1 MTTNDTGSPADGSTS
16 PPAGPPTGPP
26 IRPPTADGS
35 ANASDRPIA
44 PPTPPTA
51 GADSSDPTPTPTPT
65 RAPTSAARRGA
76 SVRLRITLAV
86 AAVTACAVVLIAVVA
101 PGRVE
106 STLEDDLLEARAIA
120 AADALEFDLGAVVV
134 GDDVFTTDEF
144 TLDDLPFDVDALPGF
159 DDFDLG
165 ELIEV
170 FDQLP
175 DDLIPNDLFP
185 ADVAIP
191 GDLLPSDISFE
202 DLFPADLL
210 PDDIS
215 LDDIVPGDLFD
226 LTLGDVG
233 VNVAGETLLDSI
245 DSQVELATESGAIDA
260 LLDAADG
267 EFAIAADT
275 NGYVIVTRDDDGD
288 VGTEAPQDGDP
299 RDLDVPVMVVSDFD
313 SYLFDDLAFLE
324 ISDGAFVDSSTE
336 SSRTVVGVQQ
346 VDGVDFLVSDDAGAV
361 DRTVDTVRRLLWL
374 AAPALVLL
382 IGGVAWLLTG
392 RALRPVRSIT
402 EQAATISGGTLD
414 TRVPVPATG
423 DEIAT
428 LATTVNG
435 MLDRL
440 ETDDRRRRQF
450 VSDASH
456 ELRTPVAVLRSEAE
470 VALRHPE
477 STRVDE
483 LADSVAAE
491 SARMSVVIDDLLA
504 LARQDEGIR
513 RALVDVDLDDL
524 LLADAARSRR
534 VPVTTPGVSA
544 ARVHGDPGELAR
556 MIGHLLDNAARHAE
570 TSVVVT
576 LSTAGGT
583 ARLIV
588 DDDGPGVPPDRREQ
602 IFERF
607 ARLDDAR
614 TRDRG
619 GAGLGLAVVRGIA
632 ERHGGSVG
640 VDRAPLGGA
649 RFVVTLPAA

>member
-1 MTTNDTGSPADGSTS
+1 MTANDTGSPADGSTS
-16 PPAGPPTGPP
+16 QPAGPPTGPP

-35 ANASDRPIA
+35 ASASDRPIA
-44 PPTPPTA
+44 PATPSAAA
-51 GADSSDPTPTPTPT
+51 GASDTAP
-65 RAPTSAARRGA
+65 APTSTARRGA

-86 AAVTACAVVLIAVVA
+86 AAVTAFAVVLIAMVA

-144 TLDDLPFDVDALPGF
+144 TLDDLPFDVDGLPGF

-165 ELIEV
+165 ELIEI

-185 ADVAIP
+185 TDVAIP
-191 GDLLPSDISFE
+191 DDLLPSDLSFE

-215 LDDIVPGDLFD
+215 LDDIVPSDLFD

-233 VNVAGETLLDSI
+233 VDVAGETLLDSI

-275 NGYVIVTRDDDGD
+275 SGFVVVTRNDDGD
-288 VGTEAPQDGDP
+288 IGTDAPQDGDP
-299 RDLDVPVMVVSDFD
+299 RDLDIPVMVVSDFD
-313 SYLFDDLAFLE
+313 SYLFDDLAFRE

-336 SSRTVVGVQQ
+336 SSRTVVGVRE

-632 ERHGGSVG
+632 ERHGGSVS